1 MASRGKNYNV
11 RLTACKYKFPTLTL
25 EVGDMIETYDIIIRP
40 IIKYI
45 YIAQDR
51 EEAVNAP
58 GNGYKWNRNVLNCFW
73 TSPVWYLVYAVQQEE
88 CFTPEVL
95 GRRTCGRRSLFS
107 CVEQSSAAVSG
118 CVLSISWEVYGTAIR
133 IICYPD
139 VTRRDNKFRVRYD
152 LRKYYF
158 INTVVNLWHYL
169 PMHKCKLF

>member
-58 GNGYKWNRNVLNCFW
+58 GNGYKWNRNVLNCF
-73 TSPVWYLVYAVQQEE
+73 
-88 CFTPEVL
+88 
-95 GRRTCGRRSLFS
+95 
-107 CVEQSSAAVSG
+107 
-118 CVLSISWEVYGTAIR
+118 
-133 IICYPD
+133 
-139 VTRRDNKFRVRYD
+139 
-152 LRKYYF
+152 
-158 INTVVNLWHYL
+158 
-169 PMHKCKLF
+169 